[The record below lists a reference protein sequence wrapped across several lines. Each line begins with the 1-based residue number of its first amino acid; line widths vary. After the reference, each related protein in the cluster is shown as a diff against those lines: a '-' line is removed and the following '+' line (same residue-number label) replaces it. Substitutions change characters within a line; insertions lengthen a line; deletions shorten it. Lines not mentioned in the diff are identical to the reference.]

1 MSDLLKAIKERR
13 SIRKFT
19 EQDVSQEQVDQ
30 VLEAV
35 QWAPS
40 WANTQV
46 WEVVVVREQSV
57 KEALQATLGKGNPAT
72 KAMVTAPV
80 VLVLCGK
87 KNQSGSYKGVVT
99 TKFGDWMLYD
109 LGIAGQ
115 NLALAVHALG
125 LGTVT
130 VGLFD
135 HDAVA
140 KTLGVPDGFE
150 VVSMFPIGHPDQAP
164 KPPKRKELAQFA
176 HSDRW

>member
-13 SIRKFT
+13 SIRKYT
-19 EQDVSQEQVDQ
+19 DQDVTPEQVNAI
-30 VLEAV
+30 LESV
-35 QWAPS
+35 QWSPS

-46 WEVVVVREQSV
+46 WEVVVVRDQAV

-80 VLVLCGK
+80 VMVLCGK
-87 KNQSGSYKGVVT
+87 CDDSGYYKGQVT
-99 TKFGDWMLYD
+99 TKFGDWKLYD

-115 NLALAVHALG
+115 SLALSVHALG

-135 HDAVA
+135 QDAAA
-140 KTLGVPDGFE
+140 KALGLPDGFD
-150 VVSMFPIGHPDQAP
+150 VVTMFPIGHPNQDP
-164 KPPKRKELAQFA
+164 KAPKRKELDQFV
-176 HSDRW
+176 HYERW